1 MARIEEKIKERYI
14 YHVTAYEGGSVDV
27 NVYVQDIIVLG
38 ERIAVAN
45 AAWRILMR
53 EAKPWE
59 NDDKGNTRGMLIS
72 MCSRFGTERVKNVF
86 TARIVFDRQRRR
98 M

>member
-1 MARIEEKIKERYI
+1 MARIEGRQIEFSV

-27 NVYVQDIIVLG
+27 KVYLPDVIALG
-38 ERIAVAN
+38 ERTAVAN
-45 AAWRILMR
+45 AAWRHLMR

-59 NDDKGNTRGMLIS
+59 KDDKGNTRGMLIS
-72 MCSRFGTERVKNVF
+72 MCSRFGTVRVKNVF